1 MTRTAAV
8 LLSFFGPAF
17 PLILLLLFFAL
28 FDNEPPAVVMV
39 ISMAIFVIAALF
51 MRLYFAMWYA
61 RDKGRHSALGL
72 LALFGLL
79 GLAVSHHNGRPKER
93 TKSIRHG
100 RQRCA
105 VAAIAAGRPFSSKV
119 RLPGRLAWAPFRDL
133 AR

>member
-28 FDNEPPAVVMV
+28 FDNEPPAVVMM
-39 ISMAIFVIAALF
+39 ISMAVFVIAALF
-51 MRLYFAMWYA
+51 IRLYFAMWYA

-79 GLAVSHHNGRPKER
+79 GWLFLIMTEDR
-93 TKSIRHG
+93 KSEPNRS
-100 RQRCA
+100 A
-105 VAAIAAGRPFSSKV
+105 MDA
-119 RLPGRLAWAPFRDL
+119 RDAQSL
-133 AR
+133 